1 MPLLSAH
8 STSQGDP
15 HRLCRVE
22 SAQRVAGP
30 CAPFWNSLST
40 VVSTVC
46 FGQFQLS
53 IPAQPSGYLASP
65 VMLAKSKGIH
75 LRRRERASLEG
86 TLIKEYTMKQ
96 FTLGILVGSLITG
109 TVVGAGSLYDSKG
122 NVKAPSGS
130 QQQFDYFRQLQQQI
144 DIGHMRKQMEQQ
156 ELDRKLGKN
165 PC

>member
-15 HRLCRVE
+15 HRLRRAE

-40 VVSTVC
+40 VVSTVF

-86 TLIKEYTMKQ
+86 TFIKEDTMKQ

-130 QQQFDYFRQLQQQI
+130 QQQFDYFRQRQQQI